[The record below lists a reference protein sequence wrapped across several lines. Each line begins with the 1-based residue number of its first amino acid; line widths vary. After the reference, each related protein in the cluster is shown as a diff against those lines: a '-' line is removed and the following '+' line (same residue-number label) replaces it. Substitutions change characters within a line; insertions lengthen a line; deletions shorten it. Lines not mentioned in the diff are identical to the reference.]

1 MAPGRAAP
9 ASADRRSPV
18 RWDERDL
25 QLSVRVQQAAEYLA
39 RASGGRPL
47 QLWQVCQEVTE
58 LKPKLRVLDRL
69 PLTARALND
78 AVGAR
83 RRRDEEARLPLE

>member
-1 MAPGRAAP
+1 
-9 ASADRRSPV
+9 V